1 MFLEID
7 RNFLRQI
14 ATDSDRVPTLYYS
27 NYWPV
32 REVFWMRLKMI
43 HHHLKSLSVAK
54 NNCLDFG
61 GGGGVFLPTLN
72 QLFKQVFFL
81 DLEDTEAKK
90 VVEKYQ
96 LQNIKIIKQDI
107 AIADIPNEFFD
118 AIIAA
123 DVLEHFQDLSV
134 PVTALKRWLKPDGI
148 LLTSLPTENWVYVL
162 LRKIFGITKPED
174 HYHTGYQVETYLKAN
189 GFKQISQTF
198 VPLYINLFPLF
209 LVTAWKLNK

>member
-1 MFLEID
+1 MFLEIE

-43 HHHLKSLSVAK
+43 HHHLKNLPVAK
-54 NNCLDFG
+54 DNCLDFG
-61 GGGGVFLPTLN
+61 GGGGVFLPTLT
-72 QLFKQVFFL
+72 QLFNKVFFL
-81 DLEDTEAKK
+81 DLEDTEAKQ
-90 VVEKYQ
+90 VIEKYQ
-96 LQNIKIIKQDI
+96 LQNVKIIKQDI

-118 AIIAA
+118 VIIAA

-134 PVTALKRWLKPDGI
+134 PVKALSRWLKPDGI

-189 GFKQISQTF
+189 GFKPIRRTF

-209 LVTAWKLNK
+209 LVTAWQRNK